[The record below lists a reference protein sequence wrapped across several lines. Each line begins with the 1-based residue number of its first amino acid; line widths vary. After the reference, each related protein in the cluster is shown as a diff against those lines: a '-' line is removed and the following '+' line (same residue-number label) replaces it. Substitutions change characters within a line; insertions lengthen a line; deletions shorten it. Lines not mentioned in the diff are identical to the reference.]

1 MNIPKYIRHILPLFL
16 LTTILCAC
24 GTVDTPANTDNPGID
39 AEPAQGEF
47 ETFPLPAENVGTSD
61 TLSPHAAN
69 HSGPGFYYAGQAISY
84 AASITDKPV
93 VLCSQSGCTHSDTS
107 CAAYVGDA
115 SQFAEYQ
122 GQWYAMVKDADNEYT
137 LLNMDP
143 TTRERRALG
152 HWKETGQGT
161 TRAYLYLLSHG
172 YAYVTIRRETYDP
185 QTFTCQQQ
193 PDEKIRIAL
202 ATGESQVL
210 AVAGSIT
217 AASENHVFTVER
229 TYDENQHGPIPSYA
243 ILREYNLTDGTYRVV
258 SDTADGFQPTVDP
271 NTTYGDLLIW
281 QRGDTLLVTDVS
293 TLEQREVCT
302 MPNIVNYWVMDKRA
316 FFITRDDEG
325 ICKVY
330 HQLLTGGDPVQL
342 YNEGQTD
349 GMVYGIIEEGN
360 DYFAGPYHEK
370 SGHLCSKQDFYAE
383 RYDT

>member
-1 MNIPKYIRHILPLFL
+1 MNKFKLIRSIASL
-16 LTTILCAC
+16 LLVIFLCAC
-24 GTVDTPANTDNPGID
+24 GTSTPSDDTKTDPQQ
-39 AEPAQGEF
+39 PTQGEV
-47 ETFPLPAENVGTSD
+47 ETFALPGENVSTVSATTD
-61 TLSPHAAN
+61 RAPN

-137 LLNMDP
+137 LLHMDP

-152 HWKETGQGT
+152 HWKAEENEHIQVSFH
-161 TRAYLYLLSHG
+161 LLSHG
-172 YAYVTIRRETYDP
+172 YGYVYIGWETYDP
-185 QTFTCQQQ
+185 QTRTYQTQ
-193 PDEKIRIAL
+193 PDENIRISL
-202 ATGESQVL
+202 STGEKQVL
-210 AVAGSIT
+210 AVEGDIT
-217 AASENHVFTVER
+217 AASENHVFTVDR
-229 TYDENQHGPIPSYA
+229 TYDENQLGHNPVYA
-243 ILREYNLTDGTYRVV
+243 TLREYNLTDGTCRVV
-258 SDTADGFQPTVDP
+258 SDTTDGFHATPDP

-302 MPNIVNYWVMDKRA
+302 MPNIVNYWVMDNRA

-349 GMVYGIIEEGN
+349 GMVYSIIEEGN

>member
-1 MNIPKYIRHILPLFL
+1 MNKFKLIRSIAALFL
-16 LTTILCAC
+16 VILLCAC
-24 GTVDTPANTDNPGID
+24 GTSTPSGDTKTDPQQ
-39 AEPAQGEF
+39 PTQGEV
-47 ETFPLPAENVGTSD
+47 ETFALPGENVSTVSATTD
-61 TLSPHAAN
+61 RAPN

-93 VLCSQSGCTHSDTS
+93 VLCSQSGCTHSDNS
-107 CAAYVGDA
+107 CDAYVGDA

-122 GQWYAMVKDADNEYT
+122 GQWYALVKDADSEYT
-137 LLNMDP
+137 LLGMDP
-143 TTRERRALG
+143 TTRERRTLG
-152 HWKETGQGT
+152 HWKAEENEHIQVSFH
-161 TRAYLYLLSHG
+161 LLSHG
-172 YAYVTIRRETYDP
+172 YGYVYIGRETYDP
-185 QTFTCQQQ
+185 QTFTYQQQ

-202 ATGESQVL
+202 ATGDSQVL
-210 AVAGSIT
+210 TVAGSIT

-302 MPNIVNYWVMDKRA
+302 MPNIVNYWVMDNRA

-349 GMVYGIIEEGN
+349 EMVYGIIEEGN
-360 DYFAGPYHEK
+360 DYFAGSYHEK

>member
-1 MNIPKYIRHILPLFL
+1 MCKFKLIRSIASL
-16 LTTILCAC
+16 LLVIFLCAC
-24 GTVDTPANTDNPGID
+24 GTSTPSDDTKTDPQQ
-39 AEPAQGEF
+39 PTQGEV
-47 ETFPLPAENVGTSD
+47 ETFALPGENVSTVSATTD
-61 TLSPHAAN
+61 RAPN

-115 SQFAEYQ
+115 SQFAEYH
-122 GQWYAMVKDADNEYT
+122 GQWYALVKDADSEYT
-137 LLNMDP
+137 LLGMDS
-143 TTRERRALG
+143 TTRERRTLG
-152 HWKETGQGT
+152 HWKAEENEHIQVSFH
-161 TRAYLYLLSHG
+161 LLSHG
-172 YAYVTIRRETYDP
+172 YGYVYIGRETYDP
-185 QTFTCQQQ
+185 QTFTYQQQ
-193 PDEKIRIAL
+193 PDEDIRIAL

-293 TLEQREVCT
+293 TLEEREVCT
-302 MPNIVNYWVMDKRA
+302 MPNIVNYWVMDNRA

>member
-1 MNIPKYIRHILPLFL
+1 M
-16 LTTILCAC
+16 
-24 GTVDTPANTDNPGID
+24 
-39 AEPAQGEF
+39 
-47 ETFPLPAENVGTSD
+47 ETFPLPGENVGTTSI
-61 TLSPHAAN
+61 LSPRAPN

-122 GQWYAMVKDADNEYT
+122 GQWYAMVKDTDNEYT

-271 NTTYGDLLIW
+271 NATYGDLLIW
-281 QRGDTLLVTDVS
+281 QRGDTLLVTAVS

-302 MPNIVNYWVMDKRA
+302 MPNIVNYWVMDNRA

>member
-1 MNIPKYIRHILPLFL
+1 MNKFKLIQSIASL
-16 LTTILCAC
+16 LLVIFLCAC
-24 GTVDTPANTDNPGID
+24 GTSTPSDDTKTDPQQ
-39 AEPAQGEF
+39 PTQGEV
-47 ETFPLPAENVGTSD
+47 ETFALPGENVSTVSATTD
-61 TLSPHAAN
+61 RAPN

-115 SQFAEYQ
+115 RQFAEYQ
-122 GQWYAMVKDADNEYT
+122 GQWYALVKDADSEYT
-137 LLNMDP
+137 LLGMDS
-143 TTRERRALG
+143 TTRERRTLG
-152 HWKETGQGT
+152 HWKAEENEHIQVSFH
-161 TRAYLYLLSHG
+161 LLSHG
-172 YAYVTIRRETYDP
+172 YGYVYIGWETYDP
-185 QTFTCQQQ
+185 QTRTYQQQ
-193 PDEKIRIAL
+193 PDEDIRIAL

-210 AVAGSIT
+210 AVEGDIT

-281 QRGDTLLVTDVS
+281 QRGDALLVTDVS

-302 MPNIVNYWVMDKRA
+302 MPNIVNYWVMDNRA

-349 GMVYGIIEEGN
+349 GMVYSIIEEGN

>member
-172 YAYVTIRRETYDP
+172 YA
-185 QTFTCQQQ
+185 
-193 PDEKIRIAL
+193 
-202 ATGESQVL
+202 
-210 AVAGSIT
+210 
-217 AASENHVFTVER
+217 
-229 TYDENQHGPIPSYA
+229 
-243 ILREYNLTDGTYRVV
+243 
-258 SDTADGFQPTVDP
+258 
-271 NTTYGDLLIW
+271 
-281 QRGDTLLVTDVS
+281 
-293 TLEQREVCT
+293 
-302 MPNIVNYWVMDKRA
+302 
-316 FFITRDDEG
+316 
-325 ICKVY
+325 
-330 HQLLTGGDPVQL
+330 
-342 YNEGQTD
+342 
-349 GMVYGIIEEGN
+349 
-360 DYFAGPYHEK
+360 
-370 SGHLCSKQDFYAE
+370 
-383 RYDT
+383 

>member
-1 MNIPKYIRHILPLFL
+1 MNKFKLIRSIASL
-16 LTTILCAC
+16 LLVIFLCAC
-24 GTVDTPANTDNPGID
+24 GTSTPSDDTKTDPQQ
-39 AEPAQGEF
+39 PTQGEV
-47 ETFPLPAENVGTSD
+47 ETFALPGETVSTVSATTD
-61 TLSPHAAN
+61 RAPN

-152 HWKETGQGT
+152 HWKAEENEHIQVSFH
-161 TRAYLYLLSHG
+161 LLSHG
-172 YAYVTIRRETYDP
+172 YGYVYIGWETYDP
-185 QTFTCQQQ
+185 QTRTYQTQ
-193 PDEKIRIAL
+193 PDENIRISL
-202 ATGESQVL
+202 STGEKQVL
-210 AVAGSIT
+210 AVEGDIT
-217 AASENHVFTVER
+217 AASENHVFTVDR
-229 TYDENQHGPIPSYA
+229 TYDENQLGHNPVYA
-243 ILREYNLTDGTYRVV
+243 TLREYNLTDGTCRVV
-258 SDTADGFQPTVDP
+258 SDTADGFRPTADP

-293 TLEQREVCT
+293 TLEEREVLT
-302 MPNIVNYWVMDKRA
+302 MPDISIYWVMDNRA
-316 FFITRDDEG
+316 FFLTRDDAG
-325 ICKVY
+325 IVKVY
-330 HQLLTGGDPVQL
+330 HQLLTGGNPVQL

-349 GMVYGIIEEGN
+349 GMVYSIIEEGN

>member
-1 MNIPKYIRHILPLFL
+1 MNKFKLIRSIAALFL
-16 LTTILCAC
+16 VILLCAC
-24 GTVDTPANTDNPGID
+24 GTSTPSDDTKTDPQQ
-39 AEPAQGEF
+39 PTQGEV
-47 ETFPLPAENVGTSD
+47 ETFPLPGENVGTTSI
-61 TLSPHAAN
+61 LSPRAPN

-122 GQWYAMVKDADNEYT
+122 GQWYAMVKDADSEYT
-137 LLNMDP
+137 LLGMDSI
-143 TTRERRALG
+143 TRERRTLG
-152 HWKETGQGT
+152 HWKAEENEHIQVSFH
-161 TRAYLYLLSHG
+161 LLSHG
-172 YAYVTIRRETYDP
+172 YGYVYIGWETYDP
-185 QTFTCQQQ
+185 QTRTYQTQ
-193 PDEKIRIAL
+193 PDENIRISL
-202 ATGESQVL
+202 STGEKQVL
-210 AVAGSIT
+210 AVEGDIT
-217 AASENHVFTVER
+217 AASENHVFTVDR
-229 TYDENQHGPIPSYA
+229 TYDENQLGHNPVYA
-243 ILREYNLTDGTYRVV
+243 TLREYNLTDGTCRVV
-258 SDTADGFQPTVDP
+258 SDTADGFRPTADP

-302 MPNIVNYWVMDKRA
+302 MPNIVNYWVMDNRA

-349 GMVYGIIEEGN
+349 EMVYGIIEEGN
-360 DYFAGPYHEK
+360 DYFAGSYHEK

>member
-1 MNIPKYIRHILPLFL
+1 MPKYIRYILPLFL
-16 LTTILCAC
+16 LSIILCAC
-24 GTVDTPANTDNPGID
+24 GTVDTPANTGK
-39 AEPAQGEF
+39 PATDVVPALGEV
-47 ETFPLPAENVGTSD
+47 ETFPLPDENVGTTSI
-61 TLSPHAAN
+61 LSPHAAN

-84 AASITDKPV
+84 AASITDRPV
-93 VLCSQSGCTHSDTS
+93 ILCSQSGCTHSDNS
-107 CAAYVGDA
+107 CDAYIGDA
-115 SQFAEYQ
+115 RQFAEYQ
-122 GQWYAMVKDADNEYT
+122 GQWYALVKDADSEYT
-137 LLNMDP
+137 LLGMDS
-143 TTRERRALG
+143 TTRERRTLG
-152 HWKETGQGT
+152 HWKAEENEHIQVSFH
-161 TRAYLYLLSHG
+161 LLSHG
-172 YAYVTIRRETYDP
+172 YGYVYIGRETYDP
-185 QTFTCQQQ
+185 QTFTYQQQ

-210 AVAGSIT
+210 VVAGSIT

-229 TYDENQHGPIPSYA
+229 TYDENQHGPLPSYA
-243 ILREYNLTDGTYRVV
+243 TLREYNLTDGTYRVV

-302 MPNIVNYWVMDKRA
+302 MPNIVNYWVMDNRA

-349 GMVYGIIEEGN
+349 EMVYGIIEEGN
-360 DYFAGPYHEK
+360 DYFAGSYHEK

>member
-1 MNIPKYIRHILPLFL
+1 MNKFKLIRSIASL
-16 LTTILCAC
+16 LLVIFLCAC
-24 GTVDTPANTDNPGID
+24 GTSTPSDDTKTDPQQ
-39 AEPAQGEF
+39 PTQGEV
-47 ETFPLPAENVGTSD
+47 ETFALPGENVSTVSATTD
-61 TLSPHAAN
+61 RAPN
-69 HSGPGFYYAGQAISY
+69 HSGPGFYSAGQAISY

-115 SQFAEYQ
+115 RQFAEYQ
-122 GQWYAMVKDADNEYT
+122 GQWYALVKDADSEYT
-137 LLNMDP
+137 LLGMDS
-143 TTRERRALG
+143 TTRERRILG
-152 HWKETGQGT
+152 HWKAEENEHIQVSFH
-161 TRAYLYLLSHG
+161 LLSHG
-172 YAYVTIRRETYDP
+172 YGYVYIGWETYDP
-185 QTFTCQQQ
+185 QTRTYQTQ
-193 PDEKIRIAL
+193 PDENIRISL
-202 ATGESQVL
+202 STGEKQVL
-210 AVAGSIT
+210 AVEGDIT

-229 TYDENQHGPIPSYA
+229 TYDENQHGPLPSYA
-243 ILREYNLTDGTYRVV
+243 TLREYNLTDGTYRVV

-293 TLEQREVCT
+293 TLEEREVCT
-302 MPNIVNYWVMDKRA
+302 MPNIVNYWVMDNRA

-325 ICKVY
+325 IYKVY

-349 GMVYGIIEEGN
+349 EMVYGIIEEGN
-360 DYFAGPYHEK
+360 DYFAGSYHEK

>member
-1 MNIPKYIRHILPLFL
+1 MNKFKLIRSIASL
-16 LTTILCAC
+16 LLVIFLCAC
-24 GTVDTPANTDNPGID
+24 GTSTPSDDTKTDPQQ
-39 AEPAQGEF
+39 PTQGEV
-47 ETFPLPAENVGTSD
+47 ETFALPGENVSTVSATTD
-61 TLSPHAAN
+61 RAPN

-143 TTRERRALG
+143 TTRERRTLG
-152 HWKETGQGT
+152 HWKAEENEHIQVSFH
-161 TRAYLYLLSHG
+161 LLSHG
-172 YAYVTIRRETYDP
+172 YGYVYIGWETYDP
-185 QTFTCQQQ
+185 QTRTYQTQ
-193 PDEKIRIAL
+193 PNENIRISL
-202 ATGESQVL
+202 STGEKQVL
-210 AVAGSIT
+210 AVEGDIT
-217 AASENHVFTVER
+217 AASENHVFTVDR
-229 TYDENQHGPIPSYA
+229 TYDENQLGHNPVYA
-243 ILREYNLTDGTYRVV
+243 TLREYNLTDGTCRVV
-258 SDTADGFQPTVDP
+258 SDTADGFRPTADP

-293 TLEQREVCT
+293 TLEEREVLT
-302 MPNIVNYWVMDKRA
+302 MPDISIYWVMDNRA
-316 FFITRDDEG
+316 FFLTCDDAG
-325 ICKVY
+325 IVKVY

-349 GMVYGIIEEGN
+349 GMVYSIIEEGN

>member
-1 MNIPKYIRHILPLFL
+1 MIIPKYIRHILPLFL

-24 GTVDTPANTDNPGID
+24 GTVDTPANTGK
-39 AEPAQGEF
+39 PATDVVPALGEV
-47 ETFPLPAENVGTSD
+47 ETFPLPDENVGTTSI
-61 TLSPHAAN
+61 LSPHAAN

-93 VLCSQSGCTHSDTS
+93 VLCSQSGCTHNDNS
-107 CAAYVGDA
+107 CDAYIGDA
-115 SQFAEYQ
+115 RQFAEYH
-122 GQWYAMVKDADNEYT
+122 GQWYALVKDADSEYT
-137 LLNMDP
+137 LLGMDSA
-143 TTRERRALG
+143 TRERQTLG
-152 HWKETGQGT
+152 HWKAEEAEHIQVSFF
-161 TRAYLYLLSHG
+161 LLSHG
-172 YAYVTIRRETYDP
+172 YGYVYIGRETYDS
-185 QTFTCQQQ
+185 QTHTYHPQ
-193 PDEKIRIAL
+193 PDEYIRISL

-210 AVAGSIT
+210 AVEGSIT
-217 AASENHVFTVER
+217 AASENYVFTVDR
-229 TYDENQHGPIPSYA
+229 TYDENQPGPNPVYA
-243 ILREYNLTDGTYRVV
+243 ILREYNLTDGTCRVV

-271 NTTYGDLLIW
+271 NTTYGNLLIW

-293 TLEQREVCT
+293 TLEEREVLT
-302 MPNIVNYWVMDKRA
+302 MPDIVNYWVMDNRA

>member
-1 MNIPKYIRHILPLFL
+1 MNKFKLIRSIASL
-16 LTTILCAC
+16 LLVIFLCAC
-24 GTVDTPANTDNPGID
+24 GTSTPSDDTKTDPQQ
-39 AEPAQGEF
+39 PTQGEV
-47 ETFPLPAENVGTSD
+47 ETFALPGENVSTVSATTD
-61 TLSPHAAN
+61 RAPN

-122 GQWYAMVKDADNEYT
+122 GQWYAMVKDTDNEYT

-143 TTRERRALG
+143 TTRERRTLG

-172 YAYVTIRRETYDP
+172 YAYVTICRETYDP
-185 QTFTCQQQ
+185 QTFTCQQQQ

-202 ATGESQVL
+202 ATGDSQVL
-210 AVAGSIT
+210 TVAGSIT

-229 TYDENQHGPIPSYA
+229 TYDENQHGPLPSYA
-243 ILREYNLTDGTYRVV
+243 TLREYNLTDGTYRVV

-302 MPNIVNYWVMDKRA
+302 MPNIVNYWVMDNRA

-349 GMVYGIIEEGN
+349 EMVYGIIEEGN
-360 DYFAGPYHEK
+360 DYFAGSYHEK

>member
-1 MNIPKYIRHILPLFL
+1 MNMPKYIRYILPLFL
-16 LTTILCAC
+16 LSIILCAC
-24 GTVDTPANTDNPGID
+24 GTVDTPANTGK
-39 AEPAQGEF
+39 PATDVVPALGEV
-47 ETFPLPAENVGTSD
+47 ETFPLPDENVGTTSI
-61 TLSPHAAN
+61 LSPHAAN

-229 TYDENQHGPIPSYA
+229 TYDENQHGPLPSYA
-243 ILREYNLTDGTYRVV
+243 TLREYNLTDGTYRVV

-302 MPNIVNYWVMDKRA
+302 MPNIVNYWVMDNRA

-349 GMVYGIIEEGN
+349 EMVYGIIEEGN
-360 DYFAGPYHEK
+360 DYFAGSYHEK

>member
-1 MNIPKYIRHILPLFL
+1 MNKFKLIRSIASL
-16 LTTILCAC
+16 LLVIFLCAC
-24 GTVDTPANTDNPGID
+24 GTSTPSDDTKTDPQQ
-39 AEPAQGEF
+39 PTQGEV
-47 ETFPLPAENVGTSD
+47 ETFALPGENVSTVSATTD
-61 TLSPHAAN
+61 RAPN

-122 GQWYAMVKDADNEYT
+122 GQWYAMVKDADSEYT
-137 LLNMDP
+137 LLGMDS
-143 TTRERRALG
+143 TTRERRTLG
-152 HWKETGQGT
+152 HWKAEENEHIQVSFH
-161 TRAYLYLLSHG
+161 LLSHG
-172 YAYVTIRRETYDP
+172 YGYVYIGWETYDP
-185 QTFTCQQQ
+185 QTRTYQTQ
-193 PDEKIRIAL
+193 PDENIRISL
-202 ATGESQVL
+202 STGEKQVL
-210 AVAGSIT
+210 AVEGDIT
-217 AASENHVFTVER
+217 AASENHVFTVDR
-229 TYDENQHGPIPSYA
+229 TYDENQLGHNPVYA
-243 ILREYNLTDGTYRVV
+243 TLREYNLTDGTCRVV
-258 SDTADGFQPTVDP
+258 SDTADGFRPTADP

-293 TLEQREVCT
+293 TLEEREVLT
-302 MPNIVNYWVMDKRA
+302 MPDISIYWVMDNRA
-316 FFITRDDEG
+316 FFLTRDDAG
-325 ICKVY
+325 IVKVY

>member
-24 GTVDTPANTDNPGID
+24 GTVDTTNTGSSTTG
-39 AEPAQGEF
+39 AELTQGEF
-47 ETFPLPAENVGTSD
+47 ETFPLPGENVGTSD

-93 VLCSQSGCTHSDTS
+93 VLCSQSGCTHSDNS
-107 CAAYVGDA
+107 CDAYIGDA
-115 SQFAEYQ
+115 REFAEYQ

-137 LLNMDP
+137 LLHMDP

-172 YAYVTIRRETYDP
+172 YAYVTICRETYDP

-202 ATGESQVL
+202 ATGDSQVL
-210 AVAGSIT
+210 TVAGSIT

-229 TYDENQHGPIPSYA
+229 TYDENQHGPLPSYA
-243 ILREYNLTDGTYRVV
+243 ILREYNLTDGTCRVV

-293 TLEQREVCT
+293 TLEEREVLT
-302 MPNIVNYWVMDKRA
+302 MPDISIYWVMDNRA
-316 FFITRDDEG
+316 FFLTRDDAG
-325 ICKVY
+325 IVKVY

-349 GMVYGIIEEGN
+349 EMVYGIIEEGN

>member
-1 MNIPKYIRHILPLFL
+1 MEYTNRYRAP
-16 LTTILCAC
+16 
-24 GTVDTPANTDNPGID
+24 
-39 AEPAQGEF
+39 
-47 ETFPLPAENVGTSD
+47 
-61 TLSPHAAN
+61 N

-217 AASENHVFTVER
+217 AASENYVFTVDR
-229 TYDENQHGPIPSYA
+229 TYDENQLGHNPVYA
-243 ILREYNLTDGTYRVV
+243 ALREYNLTDGTCRVV
-258 SDTADGFQPTVDP
+258 SDTADGFRPTADP

-293 TLEQREVCT
+293 TLEEREVLT
-302 MPNIVNYWVMDKRA
+302 MPDISIYWVMDSRA
-316 FFITRDDEG
+316 FFLTRDDAG
-325 ICKVY
+325 IVKVY

-349 GMVYGIIEEGN
+349 GMVYSIIEEGN
-360 DYFAGPYHEK
+360 DYFAGSYHEK